1 MKKIYLL
8 PISLILISQCYSEEI
23 QQLEQKSSQPVRKVE
38 LSHYLDTR
46 SPAQSKQPQATLP
59 VPEPV
64 LEVSPQISAVQVDS
78 FEHTTEP
85 LFQPEFTPSSLI
97 ADYGSSSQPTP
108 KLQPSAETPPTVLYN
123 TPVRPIVQ
131 DGINLWFKAEAL
143 VFQAVEE
150 NLTYAYKGF
159 NSASRIERDFKTV
172 HFNWD
177 WGFRLG
183 TGYNIPY
190 DGWDIKLDW
199 MRINNTAQGKVK
211 SGGSHDALFEL
222 YVNAANVNDTGTDF
236 HANWHNL
243 LNQVDLNLG
252 REFLVGKYLAI
263 RPNAGMRST
272 WIKQKYRIDYD
283 FSVGP
288 DQDVDLKNRFWGFG
302 FVGGIDSD
310 WRLGAGFSLF
320 GNADLSILFGFFDID
335 EKGKAAG
342 STLWDVSNS
351 FRTGR
356 AIFDIALGIKWCRTF
371 WDESIGL
378 TFKAGYEYHH
388 YFNQNQFI
396 LSNGNSAF
404 ELFNPVTGDLTYQ
417 GVSLSAQIDF

>member
-1 MKKIYLL
+1 MKKNYLV
-8 PISLILISQCYSEEI
+8 PISFILISQCFSEEI
-23 QQLEQKSSQPVRKVE
+23 QQLEQKTSQPVRKVE
-38 LSHYLDTR
+38 LSQYRMTPSLSET
-46 SPAQSKQPQATLP
+46 KQASQAHQLT
-59 VPEPV
+59 EPK
-64 LEVSPQISAVQVDS
+64 LEAPSLATQIQNSDAI
-78 FEHTTEP
+78 EEP
-85 LFQPEFTPSSLI
+85 LFQNAMTPPSLI
-97 ADYGSSSQPTP
+97 AEYSSTTQAALTSQ
-108 KLQPSAETPPTVLYN
+108 QPEEAQPAVFYN

-131 DGINLWFKAEAL
+131 NGINLWFKGEAL

-183 TGYNIPY
+183 TGYNTPY

-199 MRINNTAQGKVK
+199 MRINNTARGKVK
-211 SGGSHDALFEL
+211 AGGSHEALFEL
-222 YVNAANVNDTGTDF
+222 FVNAANVNDTGTDF
-236 HANWHNL
+236 HAHWHTL
-243 LNQVDLNLG
+243 LNQIDLNLG

-263 RPNAGMRST
+263 RPNAGLRSA
-272 WIKQKYRIDYD
+272 WINQKYRIDYD
-283 FSVGP
+283 FSAGS
-288 DQDVDLKNRFWGFG
+288 DQDVDLKNRFFGFG

-335 EKGKAAG
+335 EKAKAAG
-342 STLWDVSNS
+342 STLWEVSNS

-371 WDESIGL
+371 WDERVGF

-388 YFNQNQFI
+388 YFDQNQFL